1 MKVVLAD
8 SVDGGQTWTAWRTVR
23 APPDLGPPSLTSP
36 LLKLPGGRLALSI
49 ESNKNYDDA
58 RPWVQFVTWLIS
70 SDGGTSWDERKRV
83 CGDPSGRYFHWDQRA
98 VVAPNG
104 RAYAFT
110 WMYDS
115 VAEKYL
121 DIVRFVSCDSGST
134 WTTGESLGI
143 RDQPSHPAIL
153 PDGRT
158 VLAGVALS
166 CGSPIAFDEAGERV
180 AVVGLGVIGL
190 ATCGIARLMGAD
202 VTAVANSTVRAEA
215 ALRVGAHR
223 AVVVGR
229 DELPAD
235 MPVVIL
241 MANPWAA
248 YLDSVRMA
256 GMRGRISI
264 LGFPGRA
271 EPLAGFNPLARNG
284 STANNSRSLAQ
295 ATLHARSAPRVS
307 CASICAAISNSFSR
321 LWPPAH

>member
-1 MKVVLAD
+1 M
-8 SVDGGQTWTAWRTVR
+8 
-23 APPDLGPPSLTSP
+23 LGDRDR
-36 LLKLPGGRLALSI
+36 GREGMVPA
-49 ESNKNYDDA
+49 
-58 RPWVQFVTWLIS
+58 
-70 SDGGTSWDERKRV
+70 
-83 CGDPSGRYFHWDQRA
+83 GRE
-98 VVAPNG
+98 VAP
-104 RAYAFT
+104 AQA
-110 WMYDS
+110 
-115 VAEKYL
+115 
-121 DIVRFVSCDSGST
+121 
-134 WTTGESLGI
+134 SLACLT
-143 RDQPSHPAIL
+143 Q
-153 PDGRT
+153 
-158 VLAGVALS
+158 VGVAGLRQVQYE
-166 CGSPIAFDEAGERV
+166 PGERV

-271 EPLAGFNPLARNG
+271 ERLPGFNPLAPEWSYGNQLALVGAGHAPRPECPPRALR
-284 STANNSRSLAQ
+284 STAR
-295 ATLHARSAPRVS
+295 P
-307 CASICAAISNSFSR
+307 
-321 LWPPAH
+321 